1 MLTITE
7 EKNIDLP
14 IEIISTVIISPD
26 KKTLLIFIE
35 SKNLLYNY
43 SLINNTNNNIK
54 LQNKHFFPNYYEI
67 SNVYFSN
74 LENNILLTK
83 KNFYTIYQ
91 YNLNEKNFNY
101 VFLISKFEQS
111 NIENLIINPN
121 FYSSFK
127 NTFIS
132 IDFDNKNIKIWVNE
146 NEKKF
151 LAIEIKN
158 VLNVNYEPNGNYF
171 ITISNGKNNKNYM
184 NIFLFEENYLIEKIC
199 NLEIE
204 IKTCKDLKISKNKIY
219 LIVLDNENKI
229 NLFFFYNCKLLK
241 QIDLNDEYFFDVIIL
256 INNEN
261 YILNDYFNEKFNQNF
276 NEKNQISNE
285 NQNSNEKNQNSNEKN
300 QNSNENLNKN
310 SNEEFLAFITK
321 KKVFKLLKISNLT
334 EKIEYKMPNTNF
346 NLDYLQILDI
356 NNNKIWTIFFDE
368 KKYKIFNYK
377 I

>member
-7 EKNIDLP
+7 EKNIEIPL
-14 IEIISTVIISPD
+14 EIISTVIISPD
-26 KKTLLIFIE
+26 KKNLLIFIE

-43 SLINNTNNNIK
+43 SLINNNDNNIK
-54 LQNKHFFPNYYEI
+54 LINKHFFPNYYEI

-91 YNLNEKNFNY
+91 YNLNENNFNY
-101 VFLISKFEQS
+101 AFLISKFEIS

-121 FYSSFK
+121 FFSSFK

-132 IDFDNKNIKIWVNE
+132 IDFDNKNIKVWVNE
-146 NEKKF
+146 KKTKF

-158 VLNVNYEPNGNYF
+158 VLNVNYEPKGNYF
-171 ITISNGKNNKNYM
+171 ITITNLNNKNFM
-184 NIFLFEENYLIEKIC
+184 NIFLFEENYSIEKLC

-219 LIVLDNENKI
+219 LIILDNENKI

-241 QIDLNDEYFFDVIIL
+241 QIDLNEEYFFDVIIL
-256 INNEN
+256 INKEKS
-261 YILNDYFNEKFNQNF
+261 ILNNE
-276 NEKNQISNE
+276 
-285 NQNSNEKNQNSNEKN
+285 
-300 QNSNENLNKN
+300 
-310 SNEEFLAFITK
+310 NEEFLAFVNK
-321 KKVFKLLKISNLT
+321 KKVFKLIKITNFN

-346 NLDYLQILDI
+346 NLDYLQILEI

-368 KKYKIFNYK
+368 KKFKIFNYK
-377 I
+377 